1 MPKQIKTCRVCGA
14 VYEACNSAR
23 VGNKA
28 FNWRE
33 VACSPECGT
42 VYLDRVTASRG
53 IVDSIEESTE
63 ENTIMRFPLIKK
75 AKKRKQEPE
84 HVVEVE
90 IIPTE
95 TEVLEPKN
103 IEVTE

>member
-53 IVDSIEESTE
+53 IVESIEGEAVTQL
-63 ENTIMRFPLIKK
+63 PLSKK
-75 AKKRKQEPE
+75 AKKRKLEPE